1 MRTVAVIGAV
11 AQASL
16 SGFPV
21 ASSVLTPPLHEL
33 PMPTP
38 CLHSPPPKVPAPA
51 ERTTT
56 CQLPCCQPQSS
67 EPSQTPVPAD
77 TCHLLTTMP
86 AHPCASLN
94 VLTGSG
100 FPRDPAHVKVIKTMA
115 GPCFP
120 DFLSRNSSF
129 PLQTPT
135 MFSAPNSLASSSQ
148 RGRASKVDR
157 LVTSNTR
164 RQPWASL

>member
-1 MRTVAVIGAV
+1 MQWHKLPS
-11 AQASL
+11 QAFL
-16 SGFPV
+16 
-21 ASSVLTPPLHEL
+21 LPPLFSRPLCMNCLCRPHAC
-33 PMPTP
+33 TP
-38 CLHSPPPKVPAPA
+38 PPPKVPAPA